1 MIFLAADPVTPDIVS
16 PLFQYGLPGLIV
28 ALFLLG
34 WLIPKG
40 VYETLKT
47 ELAEVHKALATE
59 QAAHQLTRATLA
71 EANGRADAAV
81 EAARTT
87 VSTLQA
93 LKHLSSQGQP

>member
-1 MIFLAADPVTPDIVS
+1 MI
-16 PLFQYGLPGLIV
+16 PLSAEPMVPEVLNPLLQYGLPGVVIL
-28 ALFLLG
+28 LFLIG
-34 WLIPKG
+34 WIIPKS

-81 EAARTT
+81 EAARTAA
-87 VSTLQA
+87 STLQA
-93 LKHLSSQGQP
+93 LRHLSSQERQ